1 MTLALASL
9 VSAHLTVISA
19 GVINKTWTLLKVQD
33 FVVVVV
39 VFVFLQNF
47 KFR

>member
-19 GVINKTWTLLKVQD
+19 GVINKTWTLLKAQD
-33 FVVVVV
+33 FLLLLLY
-39 VFVFLQNF
+39 FGRTLSLGS
-47 KFR
+47 